1 MKKIIR
7 LTESDLTNIVKR
19 VIKENSVKDN
29 LIQSIKDEGWD
40 NTAELVN
47 GDENLK
53 NLTGINSVMD
63 FLNLYDDLNSL
74 DDKHRPNWK
83 MFFHNID
90 NPIMMLI
97 SNTLEGNWAYIS
109 TSLIFNIREL
119 FGNMSFELIRR
130 YIKKWLKDV
139 YGFDVNEGQIIS
151 RRGYPFNQFRSEEI
165 TG

>member
-7 LTESDLTNIVKR
+7 LTESDLTRIVKR
-19 VIKENSVKDN
+19 VIKENSAKDD
-29 LIQSIKDEGWD
+29 LIQMIKNDGWD
-40 NTAELVN
+40 NTSEIVG

-53 NLTGINSVMD
+53 NLTGINSTMD

-74 DDKHRPNWK
+74 DDKHRPTWK

-97 SNTLEGNWAYIS
+97 SNTDDGNKAYMS

-119 FGNMSFELIRR
+119 FGNMSFELIRT
-130 YIKKWLKDV
+130 YIKQWLKDV
-139 YGFDVNEGQIIS
+139 YGFDVNEEQIIS